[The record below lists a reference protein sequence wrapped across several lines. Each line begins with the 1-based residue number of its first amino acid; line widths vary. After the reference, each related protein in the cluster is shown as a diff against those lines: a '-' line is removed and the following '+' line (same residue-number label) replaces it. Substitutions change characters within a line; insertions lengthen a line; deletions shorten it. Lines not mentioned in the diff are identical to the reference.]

1 MNVSVVMCLCYAK
14 VNFNEVLRITKGFQ
28 SLQKWTSAFE
38 SFLNRPWSLAIYQ
51 SYLSYITFNC
61 WRVPVW
67 WNDAGCVHDD
77 KTATTILTN
86 FLTAYLNSQLSLFSF
101 FRYMKYLYPY
111 ECEKLKLSNPSELQ
125 AAIDGNRREGR
136 RPSYGGYE
144 FTPIPTMI
152 PTTPPHLNGAAILN
166 GRPPAGS
173 SPAGLW
179 AYAWCCLHSFAFYNY
194 VDFNNDRFSFKIYHD
209 FFLIQNLITLE

>member
-1 MNVSVVMCLCYAK
+1 MKCLG
-14 VNFNEVLRITKGFQ
+14 LQKGFNPP
-28 SLQKWTSAFE
+28 QKWTSAFE
-38 SFLNRPWSLAIYQ
+38 SFLNRPWSFAIYQ
-51 SYLSYITFNC
+51 SYLSYITLNC
-61 WRVPVW
+61 WRTPVW
-67 WNDAGCVHDD
+67 WNDAECVHDD
-77 KTATTILTN
+77 KTANIIFTN
-86 FLTAYLNSQLSLFSF
+86 FLTVYLNSQLFLFSF

-144 FTPIPTMI
+144 FTPVPTMI

-194 VDFNNDRFSFKIYHD
+194 VDFNNDRFSFKIYHG
-209 FFLIQNLITLE
+209 FFFKQNLISWDREWENFLFN